1 MHIREIDDAWFD
13 IIDRK
18 YVVQLGCE
26 NFKKRKYIRK
36 EKNQRT
42 NTSNQITPTSNLCS
56 LKETVHSFTQTASSQ
71 KKEKRKCL
79 SRYIELQ
86 DGTS

>member
-1 MHIREIDDAWFD
+1 MTRG
-13 IIDRK
+13 
-18 YVVQLGCE
+18 LTLLTE
-26 NFKKRKYIRK
+26 NTWCNLAVRILKKENIFGRK
-36 EKNQRT
+36 EKISI

-56 LKETVHSFTQTASSQ
+56 LKETVHSFTQSASSQ

>member
-1 MHIREIDDAWFD
+1 MTRG
-13 IIDRK
+13 
-18 YVVQLGCE
+18 LTLLTE
-26 NFKKRKYIRK
+26 NTRYNLAVRILKKENIFGRK

-56 LKETVHSFTQTASSQ
+56 LKETVHSFTQSASSQ

>member
-1 MHIREIDDAWFD
+1 MTRGLTLLTKNTWYNLAVRIL
-13 IIDRK
+13 K
-18 YVVQLGCE
+18 KE
-26 NFKKRKYIRK
+26 NIFGRK

-56 LKETVHSFTQTASSQ
+56 LKETVHSFTQSASSQ

-86 DGTS
+86 DGKVLQDS

>member
-1 MHIREIDDAWFD
+1 MTRG
-13 IIDRK
+13 
-18 YVVQLGCE
+18 LTLLTE
-26 NFKKRKYIRK
+26 NTWCNLAVRILKKENIFGRK

-42 NTSNQITPTSNLCS
+42 NTSSQITPTSNLCS
-56 LKETVHSFTQTASSQ
+56 LKETVHSFTQSASSQ